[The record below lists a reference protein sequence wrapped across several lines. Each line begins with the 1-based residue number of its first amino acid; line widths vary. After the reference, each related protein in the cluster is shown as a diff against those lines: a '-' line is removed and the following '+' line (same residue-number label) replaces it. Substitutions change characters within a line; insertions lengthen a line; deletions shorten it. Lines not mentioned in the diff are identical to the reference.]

1 MNHAH
6 SFGRSQ
12 SDPIL
17 DHTIKIGNFFS
28 CYRAVFMLI
37 TTLICYQA
45 QAEQPINQD
54 PDNYVG
60 FKKEYD
66 PKLFMEQYQKQQSCL
81 RTPHKPATK
90 NYINNEHN
98 TTPTQQPNTNSQ
110 PRTITDLERLTL
122 GFKRKLPKYAAAK
135 KRIQKIKLEHP
146 GLRRIIKQLKNPN
159 TYCRVKHPSRLLL
172 IGPSGCGKTTA
183 AEALAKYCG
192 MTCIFIKASSVANTF
207 QNSGAQFFEFLFR
220 TLKQNYHQQFM
231 VIIDEIS
238 IIAQF
243 SQDDRDLQQNKTAT
257 AFWLGLDEIRN
268 ERHICIVGTDN
279 KDPENLP
286 DQIKTR
292 FNNNIFYFEPPK
304 TDTIVSLIKDSLEY
318 ILEDDIPEYALHTCS
333 DRFLHSLA
341 QNISH
346 LSLREI
352 EDLAEQAKVLAIE
365 ESNHPYAIVTEH
377 HLLKIFSEHNQSWY
391 KKAIKNR
398 SLIFKQLISP
408 RACTLYA
415 AVTGLVMHFYTK
427 EYKEHGLFITA
438 LATLINNYLPVAA
451 GQSNDVHLF
460 NSITQ
465 MFGNYKYRVPANAP
479 FAPDTKND

>member
-1 MNHAH
+1 MKYAH
-6 SFGRSQ
+6 SFGCPQGYS
-12 SDPIL
+12 IL
-17 DHTIKIGNFFS
+17 DRTIKSGNFLFY
-28 CYRAVFMLI
+28 YRAVFMLI
-37 TTLICYQA
+37 TSLICYQA
-45 QAEQPINQD
+45 QAEQPINQN
-54 PDNYVG
+54 PDNHVG
-60 FKKEYD
+60 LKKECD
-66 PKLFMEQYQKQQSCL
+66 PKLFMEQYQKQQSNS
-81 RTPHKPATK
+81 RDPHKPVTK
-90 NYINNEHN
+90 KYIHNEPN
-98 TTPTQQPNTNSQ
+98 STPTQQSNTNTLPQ
-110 PRTITDLERLTL
+110 TITDIEGLTTW
-122 GFKRKLPKYAAAK
+122 FKRKLPNRAAAK

-146 GLRRIIKQLKNPN
+146 DLRRIIKQLKNPN

-220 TLKQNYHQQFM
+220 TLKQNYQQQFM

-268 ERHICIVGTDN
+268 ERHICVVGTDN

-318 ILEDDIPEYALHTCS
+318 ILEDDVLEYALHTCS
-333 DRFLHSLA
+333 DQFLHKLA
-341 QNISH
+341 HSISH

-352 EDLAEQAKVLAIE
+352 EDLAEQAKALAIE
-365 ESNHPYAIVTEH
+365 ESDHPYAIVTEH
-377 HLLKIFSEHNQSWY
+377 HVLKIFSEHNQNWY
-391 KKAIKNR
+391 KKALKNR

-427 EYKEHGLFITA
+427 EYKEHGLFITT

-460 NSITQ
+460 NAITH
-465 MFGNYKYRVPANAP
+465 MFGNYKYRVPTNVP